1 MIYNLIKRSIIIDS
15 LNIKGLQF
23 TPSDSKDTGTTEFKF
38 KVFSLFPT
46 IESPQKVKLLHK
58 INC

>member
-1 MIYNLIKRSIIIDS
+1 MIYNLIKIMIYNLIKRSIIIDS

-38 KVFSLFPT
+38 EASAQFIS
-46 IESPQKVKLLHK
+46 
-58 INC
+58 NY